1 VHSPRRDQQ
10 AYFEIMSSNAQVHL
24 KIGDVARLVGI
35 SPSAIRGW
43 EKLGLTR
50 PQRTES
56 QYRLYTNDDV
66 RLLKKA
72 RYLRKVRGLNAAAI
86 VQMLK
91 REGVIKTAPSN
102 GNGATTLGPRLRRLR
117 TQRGVSLAEVAAAAD
132 ISVGFLSA
140 IERSQM
146 SASVGTLR
154 RLARYYRSNIL
165 DFFDATELNTRLV
178 RPPRRKVLEA
188 GPGVRMELLAW
199 GNKVMEP
206 HLFRIKPQAGSG
218 ESYAHE
224 GEEFLFVLRGELQIA
239 LEGEEY
245 HLKRGDSFYFESA
258 TPHRWKNP
266 GRSETWLLWVNTPP
280 TF

>member
-1 VHSPRRDQQ
+1 MTSDG
-10 AYFEIMSSNAQVHL
+10 QVHL
-24 KIGDVARLVGI
+24 KIGDVARQVGI
-35 SPSAIRGW
+35 SPSAIRSW
-43 EKLGLTR
+43 ETLGLTR
-50 PQRTES
+50 PRRTKS
-56 QYRLYTNDDV
+56 RYRLYTSHDV

-72 RYLRKVRGLNAAAI
+72 RYLRQVRGLNAPAI

-91 REGVIKTAPSN
+91 REGAIKPAEPAATA
-102 GNGATTLGPRLRRLR
+102 AIGPRLRRLR
-117 TQRGVSLAEVAAAAD
+117 NQRGRRLAEVAAAAG
-132 ISVGFLSA
+132 ISIGFLSA
-140 IERSQM
+140 LERSQM

-154 RLARYYRSNIL
+154 RLARYYRTNIL
-165 DFFDATELNTRLV
+165 DFFDATEPNTRLV
-178 RPPRRKVLEA
+178 RPAKRKVLEA

-206 HLFRIKPQAGSG
+206 HLFRIKPKSGSG

-224 GEEFLFVLRGELQIA
+224 GEEFLFVLRGELKIA
-239 LEGEEY
+239 LDGEEY

-258 TPHRWKNP
+258 TPHHWKNP

>member
-1 VHSPRRDQQ
+1 
-10 AYFEIMSSNAQVHL
+10 MSSDAKTYL

-43 EKLGLTR
+43 ETVGLTHPHR
-50 PQRTES
+50 SPSR
-56 QYRLYTNDDV
+56 YRLYTNDDV
-66 RLLKKA
+66 RLLKRA
-72 RYLRKVRGLNAAAI
+72 RYLRQVRGLNAAAI
-86 VQMLK
+86 VQTLK
-91 REGVIKTAPSN
+91 REGVIEPAV
-102 GNGATTLGPRLRRLR
+102 GNGAAAIGPRLRRLR
-117 TQRGVSLAEVAAAAD
+117 TQRGLGLAEVASAAE

-140 IERSQM
+140 LERSQM
-146 SASVGTLR
+146 SASIGTLR
-154 RLARYYRSNIL
+154 RLARYYRTNIL

-178 RPPRRKVLEA
+178 RPSRRKVLEA

-206 HLFRIKPQAGSG
+206 HLFRIKPKAGSG
-218 ESYAHE
+218 EPYAHE
-224 GEEFLFVLRGELQIA
+224 GEEFLFVLRGELKIA
-239 LEGEEY
+239 LDGEEY

-258 TPHRWKNP
+258 TPHHWKNP